1 MLKPLAE
8 CYKILYIISLTW
20 EYSKSQI
27 DSLWTMKEKKTNL
40 EFTILYAEDPI
51 VKPYE

>member
-1 MLKPLAE
+1 
-8 CYKILYIISLTW
+8 
-20 EYSKSQI
+20 
-27 DSLWTMKEKKTNL
+27 MKEKKTNL